1 MAGSDMDKEILQLE
15 RRVEEL
21 IGACRQLK
29 HENDKLKMNYEH
41 LSQERSLLQDRH
53 RQARGRIESII
64 DRLRVLDRGAR

>member
-1 MAGSDMDKEILQLE
+1 MTGTDMDKEIHQLE

-29 HENDKLKMNYEH
+29 QENDKLRMSCDN
-41 LSQERSLLQDRH
+41 LSQERSVLEDKH

>member
-1 MAGSDMDKEILQLE
+1 MDKEIHQLE

-29 HENDKLKMNYEH
+29 QENSKLKMSCEH
-41 LSQERSLLQDRH
+41 LAEERSVLQDKH

-64 DRLRVLDRGAR
+64 DRLRVLDRGSR